1 MIKINNVFEIGEIVY
16 VKTDTEQ
23 LPWIVTD
30 IVVSSTSI
38 AYRCSHIMSA
48 MTFDELEI
56 SREKD
61 WTGQINYQ

>member
-23 LPWIVTD
+23 LPWMVTD

-38 AYRCSHIMSA
+38 AYRCSHIMFA
-48 MTFDELEI
+48 MKSDELEI
-56 SREKD
+56 SIEKD
-61 WTGQINYQ
+61 WTGQLNYQ